1 MKKRLFIAIDFPPKI
16 KRQIGQMMEEL
27 RARYPEIRW
36 EREGNLHLTLKFLG
50 WVDFNIKNKNEKMKP
65 FDSAQGK
72 KLEEILKGMENAVE
86 GIKPFWFQPTIVGFF
101 LRESLIVWLGMEVQ
115 EGLFKLVENLEE
127 EMAKIGF
134 SCEKRPFSG
143 HITLGRKRHAV
154 PIGQWRPLAQ
164 ELENFPALQFEKLKI
179 EKIVLMESRLS
190 PAGSTYIPLAAA
202 DLPVKSIGA

>member
-1 MKKRLFIAIDFPPKI
+1 MKKRLFVTIDFPPKI
-16 KRQIGQMMEEL
+16 KKQIGEVVERLKGKNPQ
-27 RARYPEIRW
+27 IRW
-36 EREGNLHLTLKFLG
+36 EREENLHLTLKFLG
-50 WVDFNIKNKNEKMKP
+50 WVQTGMSNDQ
-65 FDSAQGK
+65 S
-72 KLEEILKGMENAVE
+72 KLNQIIRGMGRAVE

-101 LRESLIVWLGMEVQ
+101 LRESLIVWLGVEVQ

-127 EMAKIGF
+127 EMEKIGF
-134 SCEKRPFSG
+134 PREKRPFSG